1 MTTPSFSKYR
11 TKTLFNK
18 PGNSKLHSLVNITA
32 KSNQDLSGF
41 QIVPKD
47 GDDLVFTAG
56 ADSV

>member
-18 PGNSKLHSLVNITA
+18 PGNSKPHSLVNITT
-32 KSNQDLSGF
+32 KLNQDLSGF